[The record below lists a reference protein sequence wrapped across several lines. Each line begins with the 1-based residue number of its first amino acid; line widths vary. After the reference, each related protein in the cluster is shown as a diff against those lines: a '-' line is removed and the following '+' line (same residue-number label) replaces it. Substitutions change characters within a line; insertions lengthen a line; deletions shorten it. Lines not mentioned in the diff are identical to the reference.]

1 MTKISGQFL
10 ISGQFKIS
18 GQFLISGQ
26 FKMSGISG
34 ISGQLGDLD
43 TTLNLGKTGLDTQ
56 FFGAILQQ
64 QGVFYVMC
72 VTAQDAWT
80 LIRL

>member
-18 GQFLISGQ
+18 G
-26 FKMSGISG
+26 

-43 TTLNLGKTGLDTQ
+43 TTQNLGKTGLDTQ
-56 FFGAILQQ
+56 FLAPSCSSKVSF
-64 QGVFYVMC
+64 
-72 VTAQDAWT
+72 T
-80 LIRL
+80 